1 MNQFGSPDTGKLIL
15 RFTCAVLLIFHGSY
29 KLFGE
34 IESTIGMVEKAGLPG
49 FLAYGTIIGE
59 FIAPIFIIIGYGTRL
74 AALVIA
80 FNMLCSILIAHR
92 DIMFK
97 VNDYWGW
104 MIELNVF
111 FMMAALAIFFL
122 GAGKFSLSRGNG
134 KWD

>member
-1 MNQFGSPDTGKLIL
+1 MNHSNSADTGKLIL
-15 RFTCAVLLIFHGSY
+15 RFTCAGLLLFHGSY

-34 IESTIGMVEKAGLPG
+34 IESTMGMVEKAGLPA
-49 FLAYGTIIGE
+49 FLAYATLVGE
-59 FIAPIFIIIGYGTRL
+59 FIAPIFIIVGYWTRL
-74 AALVIA
+74 AALVVA

-92 DIMFK
+92 DIIFK

-122 GAGKFSLSRGNG
+122 GAGKFSVSRGKG
-134 KWD
+134 KWH